1 MDTARCSSNYIDL
14 IHPLVLN
21 NLSVHKSYSALHKNP
36 ALLHL
41 QIAHKYAT
49 EILLNLRGMQG
60 LVSSVE
66 ESF

>member
-14 IHPLVLN
+14 ILPLVLN
-21 NLSVHKSYSALHKNP
+21 ISVHKLHSALHNP